1 MKTEEIGYVLKT
13 ENNIAYVRPSEPEN
27 CKKCSI
33 KHYCKGGG
41 ISIRMKNEVGAIPG
55 DSVLFEIDIDE
66 LNIRFILYVLLFL
79 TVFLVGVVTGYE
91 VGDKFSIS
99 REFSGVIGGFLFL
112 ILGGFFYKLFSSKK
126 VSDEKIPKIKKI
138 IKEDKG

>member
-13 ENNIAYVRPSEPEN
+13 ENNIAYVRPSDPDN

-33 KHYCKGGG
+33 KHYCRGGG
-41 ISIRMKNEVGAIPG
+41 ISIRMKNEVGALPG
-55 DSVLFEIDIDE
+55 DSVLFEIDIDD

-79 TVFLVGVVTGYE
+79 IVFLAGVVAGYK
-91 VGDKFSIS
+91 VGDKFFIA

-112 ILGGFFYKLFSSKK
+112 IFGGFFYKLFSSKE

-138 IKEDKG
+138 IKEDEE